1 MLNELSQVADSL
13 ERLVTVAPS
22 RHPRINP
29 MGKNRDLLVV
39 SLDGAGNPSLI
50 EVLPGETAAN
60 LFRVEHGS
68 AGSSFPGFN
77 IPTPLRRLDE
87 ASPGAL
93 KPAVEKLLAV
103 GKNRNSS
110 AAEIKESI
118 HTLFTLSQAQTFG
131 PVPTRDAGRAVSAAV
146 EAALSDVPGGVGA
159 AGSGGALRALK
170 FPMSAFQ
177 GVRVCLHLTCHREA
191 GDLNKENQLTVKG

>member
-1 MLNELSQVADSL
+1 
-13 ERLVTVAPS
+13 
-22 RHPRINP
+22 

-39 SLDGAGNPSLI
+39 SLDGAGNPSRI

-87 ASPGAL
+87 ASADEV
-93 KPAVEKLLAV
+93 KPAVEKLLAL
-103 GKNRNSS
+103 GKNKNSG

-118 HTLFTLSQAQTFG
+118 RCLFALSKAQTFS
-131 PVPTRDAGRAVSAAV
+131 PSKEKQFQRSCSELVSELAGLLPSELASLKNFTV
-146 EAALSDVPGGVGA
+146 LVGR
-159 AGSGGALRALK
+159 S
-170 FPMSAFQ
+170 
-177 GVRVCLHLTCHREA
+177 
-191 GDLNKENQLTVKG
+191 